1 MNGRLDRLLTLS
13 LVAPGQRVRVV
24 EITADQP
31 VSHRL
36 HELGIVR
43 GATLSVVQDD
53 GGALLIAVGDTRL
66 GLARGLAHR
75 VRVLLE
81 EEHA

>member
-36 HELGIVR
+36 MRWVLC
-43 GATLSVVQDD
+43 GAQPSALYRMM
-53 GGALLIAVGDTRL
+53 GARC
-66 GLARGLAHR
+66 
-75 VRVLLE
+75 
-81 EEHA
+81 

>member
-1 MNGRLDRLLTLS
+1 MSARLDRLLTLS

-24 EITADQP
+24 EITADQR
-31 VSHRL
+31 VSQRL
-36 HELGIVR
+36 SDLGIIR
-43 GATLSVVQDD
+43 GAILSIVQDN
-53 GGALLIAVGDTRL
+53 GAALLIAIGDTRL

-81 EEHA
+81 EEIV